1 MRKILA
7 IVGVAVFGAAFWGA
21 SIAGA
26 QVAPT
31 TTTTAASPSVF
42 ACSFT
47 LSSTSMGVGGGPV
60 QVSGTAP
67 ADTIVPLS
75 VNGVEAATAHSDN
88 VTGAWGPV
96 TVNITA
102 TSTVAVSLGASYPA
116 TPCIGVGTVTVATP
130 PPPAQALPRTGS
142 NDTKPFVLI
151 GATILLVG
159 VALVLAARRRDRTH
173 GRV

>member
-31 TTTTAASPSVF
+31 TTTAASPSGL

-47 LSSTSMGVGGGPV
+47 LSSTSLPAGGGPV
-60 QVSGTAP
+60 TVSGTAA
-67 ADTIVPLS
+67 ADTIVHIF
-75 VNGVEAATAHSDN
+75 VNGVEATTAHSNN

-96 TVNITA
+96 QLTITA
-102 TSTVAVSLGASYPA
+102 TSTIAVSTPSNYP
-116 TPCIGVGTVTVATP
+116 PCPSQTVTVATP
-130 PPPAQALPRTGS
+130 PAALPRTGS
-142 NDTKPFVLI
+142 NDTKPFVLV

-159 VALVLAARRRDRTH
+159 VALVLAARRRGRTH

>member
-42 ACSFT
+42 ACTFT

-67 ADTIVPLS
+67 ADTIVHIS
-75 VNGVEAATAHSDN
+75 VNGVEAATAHSNN

-102 TSTVAVSLGASYPA
+102 TSTIAVSLGASYPA

-130 PPPAQALPRTGS
+130 APAQALPRTGS